1 MKTDGRRMQK
11 LIFLLHSV
19 AFCCVHALPLAEPQ
33 DFQTGALLLAGQMK
47 EVLDNGA
54 AMHDQK
60 EFEFMGA
67 KVSNDMALG
76 FGDGLKMP
84 GRRRKREVDP
94 EAEGADNSLGNE
106 ADNALITEYI
116 ECVPF
121 ELVFPDGGAYLENEE
136 RKKRAPAPRSSS
148 QSSSSYSSSDSSSSS
163 SSSSSESDD
172 R

>member
-1 MKTDGRRMQK
+1 MQK

-19 AFCCVHALPLAEPQ
+19 AFCCVHALPLPGPQ

-54 AMHDQK
+54 AMQNQK
-60 EFEFMGA
+60 EFEFMGV
-67 KVSNDMALG
+67 KVSNDMAFG
-76 FGDGLKMP
+76 FGDALKMP
-84 GRRRKREVDP
+84 GRRRRREVDP

-106 ADNALITEYI
+106 ADNSFITDYI

-121 ELVFPDGGAYLENEE
+121 VNEE